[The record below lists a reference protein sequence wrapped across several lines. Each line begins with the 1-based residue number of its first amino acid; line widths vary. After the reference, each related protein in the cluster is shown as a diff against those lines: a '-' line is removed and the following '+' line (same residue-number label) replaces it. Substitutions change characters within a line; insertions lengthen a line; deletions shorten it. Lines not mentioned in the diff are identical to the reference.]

1 MSEFTRVPNKGSLSE
16 NSMNLNQI
24 LLHASRLIVGLVFVF
39 SGFVKVV
46 DPLGLTYK
54 IEDYLMAFGGIFTS
68 LTFLATAGGIILPA
82 IELLIGLNLLFMIQ
96 LRRTSFVAFVLML
109 CLTPLTLYIAIFN
122 PVTDCGCFGD
132 ALLISNWTT
141 FGKNVVLLIL
151 VIILLFTTKNK
162 KSFLLAKFEYVIL
175 ALFFGIGI
183 GISTYALTHLPPIDF
198 RPYKIGTNIPE
209 SMFVPND
216 APLDVYKTSFI
227 YKKNGVEKEFTLED
241 YPKND
246 STWTFVDQKTK
257 LVSTGYKAPIHD
269 FSIVDANYNDI
280 TEDVIY
286 DKGYTYLL
294 VMYDINK
301 ASKAGAKQAEIIYN
315 KYKNS
320 STKFYALTA
329 SSDDDIHEFVKRTGV
344 TFPFC
349 KTDPI
354 TLKTIVRANPGLVL
368 IKNGVIMNKWHWRDF

>member
-1 MSEFTRVPNKGSLSE
+1 MSDYIRIRMKNGLNDKANKV
-16 NSMNLNQI
+16 NQI
-24 LLHASRLIVGLVFVF
+24 LLHASRLVVGLVFVF
-39 SGFVKVV
+39 SGFVKAV

-54 IEDYLMAFGGIFTS
+54 IEDYLTAFGGVFTS
-68 LTFLATAGGIILPA
+68 FNFLATAAGLLLPT

-96 LRRTSFVAFVLML
+96 LRRTSFVTFVLML
-109 CLTPLTLYIAIFN
+109 FLTPLTLYIAVFN

-132 ALLISNWTT
+132 ALVISNWVT
-141 FGKNVVLLIL
+141 FYKNVVLLIL
-151 VIILLFTTKNK
+151 VITLLFTTKNK
-162 KSFLLAKFEYVIL
+162 KAILQPKFEYLVL
-175 ALFFGIGI
+175 LFFFGIGI
-183 GISTYALTHLPPIDF
+183 GISTYALRHLPPIDF

-216 APLDVYKTSFI
+216 APLDVYETTFI
-227 YKKNGVEKEFTLED
+227 YQKNGVEKEFKLEN

-246 STWTFVDQKTK
+246 STWTFVDQKTV

-286 DKGYTYLL
+286 NKGNTYLL

-301 ASKAGAKQAEIIYN
+301 ASESGAKKAEIIYN

-329 SSDDDIHEFVKRTGV
+329 STDDDIQEFVKQTGV

-368 IKNGVIMNKWHWRDF
+368 IKNGVVVNKWHWRDF

>member
-1 MSEFTRVPNKGSLSE
+1 MSEYTRSRMRTGLSDKSTTVNKTF
-16 NSMNLNQI
+16 MHI
-24 LLHASRLIVGLVFVF
+24 SRIIVGLLFVF

-54 IEDYLMAFGGIFTS
+54 IEDYLTAFGGIFSS
-68 LTFLATAGGIILPA
+68 LSFLAPAGGIILPS

-96 LRRTSFVAFVLML
+96 LRLTSILAFLLML
-109 CLTPLTLYIAIFN
+109 ILTPLTLYIAVFN
-122 PVTDCGCFGD
+122 PVSDCGCFGD
-132 ALLISNWTT
+132 ALLISNWAT
-141 FGKNVVLLIL
+141 FSKNVVLLIL
-151 VIILLFTTKNK
+151 VLILLFTTKNK
-162 KSFLLAKFEYVIL
+162 KSILLAKHEYLLV
-175 ALFFGIGI
+175 AFFFGIGI
-183 GISTYALTHLPPIDF
+183 GISTVSLRNLPPIDF

-216 APLDVYKTSFI
+216 VPLDVYETTFV
-227 YKKNGVEKEFTLED
+227 YAKNGVEKEFTLEN

-246 STWTFVDQKTK
+246 STWTFVDQKTV

-269 FSIVDANYNDI
+269 FSIVDAEFNDI

-286 DKGYTYLL
+286 SKAYTYLL

-301 ASKAGAKQAEIIYN
+301 ASEEGAKRAEIIYN
-315 KYKNS
+315 KYKNT

-329 SSDDDIHEFVKRTGV
+329 STDDDIEAFVKKTGV

-368 IKNGVIMNKWHWRDF
+368 IKNGVIENKWHWRNF

>member
-1 MSEFTRVPNKGSLSE
+1 MSEYTRSRMRTGLSDKSTTVNKTF
-16 NSMNLNQI
+16 MHI
-24 LLHASRLIVGLVFVF
+24 SRIIVGLLFVF

-54 IEDYLMAFGGIFTS
+54 IEDYLTAFGGIFSS
-68 LTFLATAGGIILPA
+68 LSFLAPAGGIILPS

-96 LRRTSFVAFVLML
+96 LRLTSILAFLLML
-109 CLTPLTLYIAIFN
+109 ILTPLTLYIAVFN
-122 PVTDCGCFGD
+122 PVSDCGCFGD
-132 ALLISNWTT
+132 ALLISNWAT
-141 FGKNVVLLIL
+141 FSKNVVLLIL
-151 VIILLFTTKNK
+151 VLILLFTTKNK
-162 KSFLLAKFEYVIL
+162 KSILLAKHEYLLV
-175 ALFFGIGI
+175 AFFFGIGI
-183 GISTYALTHLPPIDF
+183 GISTVSLRNLPPIDF

-216 APLDVYKTSFI
+216 VPLDVYETTFV
-227 YKKNGVEKEFTLED
+227 YAKNGVEKEFTLEN

-246 STWTFVDQKTK
+246 STWTFVDQKTV

-269 FSIVDANYNDI
+269 FSIVDAEFNDI

-286 DKGYTYLL
+286 SKAYTYLL

-301 ASKAGAKQAEIIYN
+301 ASEEGAKRAEIIYN
-315 KYKNS
+315 KYKNT

-329 SSDDDIHEFVKRTGV
+329 STDDDIEVFVKKTGV

-368 IKNGVIMNKWHWRDF
+368 IKNGVVENKWHWRNF

>member
-1 MSEFTRVPNKGSLSE
+1 MSEFTGIQNKSSLNEKSK
-16 NSMNLNQI
+16 NLNQI

-54 IEDYLMAFGGIFTS
+54 IEDYLFAFGGIFTS
-68 LTFLATAGGIILPA
+68 LTFFATTGGIILPA

-96 LRRTSFVAFVLML
+96 LRRTSWVAFVLML
-109 CLTPLTLYIAIFN
+109 FLTPLTLYIAIFN

-132 ALLISNWTT
+132 ALLISNWAT
-141 FGKNVVLLIL
+141 FTKNVVLLIL

-162 KSFLLAKFEYVIL
+162 KAILLAKYEYIVI

-183 GISTYALTHLPPIDF
+183 GISSYSLRHLPPIDF

-216 APLDVYKTSFI
+216 APLDVYETTFI
-227 YKKNGVEKEFTLED
+227 YKKNGVEKEFTLEN
-241 YPKND
+241 YPKSD
-246 STWTFVDQKTK
+246 STWTFVDQKTV

-280 TEDVIY
+280 TEDIIY
-286 DKGYTYLL
+286 NKGYTYLL
-294 VMYDINK
+294 IMYDVNK
-301 ASKAGAKQAEIIYN
+301 ASETGSKQAEIIYN

-329 SSDDDIHEFVKRTGV
+329 STDDDVQEFVKRTGV

-354 TLKTIVRANPGLVL
+354 TLKTIIRANPGLVL
-368 IKNGVIMNKWHWRDF
+368 IKNGVIVNKWHWRDF

>member
-1 MSEFTRVPNKGSLSE
+1 MSEYTRIRNKNSLNE
-16 NSMNLNQI
+16 NSKNINQI
-24 LLHASRLIVGLVFVF
+24 LLHVSRFVVGLLFVF

-54 IEDYLMAFGGIFTS
+54 IEDYLTAFGGVFTS
-68 LTFLATAGGIILPA
+68 LSFLATAGGIILPA

-96 LRRTSFVAFVLML
+96 LRRTSLVAFFLML
-109 CLTPLTLYIAIFN
+109 FLTPLTLYIAIFN

-132 ALLISNWTT
+132 ALLVSNWTT
-141 FGKNVVLLIL
+141 FSKNVVLLIL
-151 VIILLFTTKNK
+151 VIILLFTSKNK
-162 KSFLLAKFEYVIL
+162 KAILLPKYEYLVL

-183 GISTYALTHLPPIDF
+183 GISSYSLRHLPPIDF

-216 APLDVYKTSFI
+216 VPLDVYKTTFI
-227 YKKNGVEKEFTLED
+227 YKKDGVEKEFTLD
-241 YPKND
+241 NYPKND
-246 STWTFVDQKTK
+246 STWTFVDQKTV

-301 ASKAGAKQAEIIYN
+301 ASESGAKQAEVIYK

-329 SSDDDIHEFVKRTGV
+329 STDDDIAEFVKRTAV

-354 TLKTIVRANPGLVL
+354 TLKTIVRANPGLVK
-368 IKNGVIMNKWHWRDF
+368 IKNGVIVNKWHWRDF

>member
-1 MSEFTRVPNKGSLSE
+1 
-16 NSMNLNQI
+16 MNIDTLNVQGVGKYTEKI
-24 LLHASRLIVGLVFVF
+24 IDLLIVYGPKVLLALIVLIIGLFIINRMTGVIGNILGKRHTDTTLTRFIVNMIGIVF
-39 SGFVKVV
+39 K
-46 DPLGLTYK
+46 T
-54 IEDYLMAFGGIFTS
+54 
-68 LTFLATAGGIILPA
+68 
-82 IELLIGLNLLFMIQ
+82 LLIISVAQMVGIET
-96 LRRTSFVAFVLML
+96 TSFVAVMAAASL
-109 CLTPLTLYIAIFN
+109 AI
-122 PVTDCGCFGD
+122 GM
-132 ALLISNWTT
+132 ALQGSLGN
-141 FGKNVVLLIL
+141 FAGGALIL
-151 VIILLFTTKNK
+151 F
-162 KSFLLAKFEYVIL
+162 
-175 ALFFGIGI
+175 
-183 GISTYALTHLPPIDF
+183 F

-209 SMFVPND
+209 SMFVPTD
-216 APLDVYKTSFI
+216 APLDVYNTTFI
-227 YKKNGVEKEFTLED
+227 YKKDGVEKEFTLEN

-246 STWTFVDQKTK
+246 STWTFVDQKTV